1 MNTENSYNNYR
12 DINIQLQESVGA
24 VYGKI
29 SKLGSSFFKMITD
42 PTVAFNNGGDV
53 KTFDGQV
60 AGHGGILQLPNGSL
74 IKGSNEVE
82 LNFYKAVK
90 EYNLPLKKFMPE
102 CYNFD
107 PSFKEIEEQYLQ
119 NKQGCF
125 INMSNL
131 LLNYLNPNV
140 IDIKLGTRLYDD
152 DADEIKK
159 QKMIAMANNT
169 TSAATGI
176 QISALQI
183 FDKPEQRIKKIGKTY
198 GKMLT
203 VENLPHALLRF
214 FYNITE
220 PVYKNSIYSNEEELD
235 KTFLNREPS
244 NYTVGFFKAILSQI
258 YELRD
263 AVYNCH
269 ARIYGSS
276 LCIIYETIEVA
287 REVERRCS
295 NPEEYVYP
303 FSIHLIDFA
312 HSTFVDPSLGED
324 QSLMTGLNNL
334 IVIIENY
341 LKTFN
346 KI

>member
-1 MNTENSYNNYR
+1 MNTNTYNTR

-24 VYGKI
+24 VYNKI
-29 SKLGSSFFKMITD
+29 NKFGTSFFKMITD
-42 PTVAFNNGGDV
+42 PTAAINGGGDV

-74 IKGSNEVE
+74 IKGSTEVE
-82 LNFYKAVK
+82 LNFYKAAK
-90 EYNLPLKKFMPE
+90 DMNLQLRKFMPE

-107 PSFKEIEEQYLQ
+107 PEFKQIEEQFLAG
-119 NKQGCF
+119 KEGCF
-125 INMSNL
+125 INMQNL
-131 LLNYLNPNV
+131 LTNYHNPNV

-152 DADEIKK
+152 DADDMKK

-203 VENLPHALLRF
+203 VDNLPHALLRF

-220 PVYKNSIYSNEEELD
+220 PVYKNSVYSNEEELD

-244 NYTVGFFKAILSQI
+244 DYTVGFFKAILAQI

-263 AVYNCH
+263 AVYNSH
-269 ARIYGSS
+269 TRIYGSS

-287 REVERRCS
+287 REVERRCQ
-295 NPEEYVYP
+295 NPNEYVYP
-303 FSIHLIDFA
+303 FSVHLIDFA
-312 HSTFVDPSLGED
+312 HSTFVDPSMGED
-324 QSLMTGLNNL
+324 QSFMTGLNNI

>member
-1 MNTENSYNNYR
+1 MPEESTTR

-24 VYGKI
+24 IYGKV
-29 SKLGSSFFKMITD
+29 SKFGSSFFKMITD
-42 PTVAFNNGGDV
+42 PTASINGGGDV

-60 AGHGGILQLPNGSL
+60 AGHGGILQLPNGTL

-90 EYNLPLKKFMPE
+90 DLNLPLKKFMPE
-102 CYNFD
+102 CYNFS
-107 PSFKEIEEQYLQ
+107 PEFEQIKEQYLA
-119 NKQGCF
+119 NKPGYF
-125 INMSNL
+125 INMQNL
-131 LLNYLNPNV
+131 LTNYHNPNV

-152 DADEIKK
+152 AADEMKK

-176 QISALQI
+176 QISALQV

-220 PVYKNSIYSNEEELD
+220 PVYKYSIYSNEEELD
-235 KTFLNREPS
+235 KSFLNREPS
-244 NYTVGFFKAILSQI
+244 NYTVGFFKAILAQI

-263 AVYNCH
+263 AAYNSH
-269 ARIYGSS
+269 TRIYGSS

-287 REVERRCS
+287 REVERRCQ
-295 NPEEYVYP
+295 NPMEYVYP
-303 FSIHLIDFA
+303 FSVHLIDFA

-324 QSLMTGLNNL
+324 QSLMTGLNNI

>member
-1 MNTENSYNNYR
+1 MTSGYR
-12 DINIQLQESVGA
+12 DINIQLQEGVGA

-29 SKLGSSFFKMITD
+29 SQIGSSFFKMITD
-42 PTVAFNNGGDV
+42 PTASINGGGDV

-74 IKGSNEVE
+74 IKGSNDVE
-82 LNFYKAVK
+82 LAFYKVVK
-90 EYNLPLKKFMPE
+90 DYNLPLKKFMPE

-107 PSFKEIEEQYLQ
+107 PSFQKVQEQYLEG
-119 NKQGCF
+119 KQGPF
-125 INMSNL
+125 INMQNL
-131 LLNYLNPNV
+131 LLPYHNPNV

-152 DADEIKK
+152 MADEAKK
-159 QKMIAMANNT
+159 QKMIALANNT
-169 TSAATGI
+169 TSSATGI

-183 FDKPEQRIKKIGKTY
+183 FDKPEQKIKKIGKTY

-220 PVYKNSIYSNEEELD
+220 PVYKNSIYSNEDELD
-235 KTFLNREPS
+235 KSFLNREPS
-244 NYTVGFFKAILSQI
+244 NYTVGFFKSILAQI

-263 AVYNCH
+263 AAYNSH

-287 REVERRCS
+287 REVERRCQ
-295 NPEEYVYP
+295 NPEAYVYP
-303 FSIHLIDFA
+303 FSLHLIDFA
-312 HSTFVDPSLGED
+312 HSTLVDPSLGED
-324 QSLMTGLNNL
+324 QSLMTGLNNI

-341 LKTFN
+341 LRTFN

>member
-1 MNTENSYNNYR
+1 MSYENQAR
-12 DINIQLQESVGA
+12 DINIQFQESVGA
-24 VYGKI
+24 MYGKI
-29 SKLGSSFFKMITD
+29 SKIGSSFFKMITD
-42 PTVAFNNGGDV
+42 PTASLNGGGDI

-90 EYNLPLKKFMPE
+90 DYNLPLRRFMPE

-107 PSFKEIEEQYLQ
+107 PSFKQIEEQYLAG
-119 NKQGCF
+119 KQGHF
-125 INMSNL
+125 INMQNL
-131 LLNYLNPNV
+131 LLPYHNPNV

-152 DADEIKK
+152 AADEMKK

-183 FDKPEQRIKKIGKTY
+183 FDKPEQKIKKIGKTY

-203 VENLPHALLRF
+203 IENLPHALLRF

-220 PVYKNSIYSNEEELD
+220 PVYKTSIYSNEEELD
-235 KTFLNREPS
+235 KSFLNREPS
-244 NYTVGFFKAILSQI
+244 NYTVGFFKAILGQI

-263 AVYNCH
+263 AAYNSH

-287 REVERRCS
+287 REVERRCQ
-295 NPEEYVYP
+295 NPVEYVYP
-303 FSIHLIDFA
+303 FSLHLIDFA

>member
-1 MNTENSYNNYR
+1 MAPEENTR

-29 SKLGSSFFKMITD
+29 SKFGTSFFKMITD
-42 PTVAFNNGGDV
+42 PTASINGGGDV

-60 AGHGGILQLPNGSL
+60 AGHGGILQLPNGTL

-90 EYNLPLKKFMPE
+90 DLNLPLRKFMPE

-107 PSFKEIEEQYLQ
+107 PEFQQIQEQYLA
-119 NKQGCF
+119 NKPGSF
-125 INMSNL
+125 INMQNL
-131 LLNYLNPNV
+131 LTNYHNPNV

-152 DADEIKK
+152 DADDMKK

-235 KTFLNREPS
+235 KSFLNREPS
-244 NYTVGFFKAILSQI
+244 NYTVGFFKAILAQI

-263 AVYNCH
+263 AAYNSH
-269 ARIYGSS
+269 TRIYGSS

-287 REVERRCS
+287 REVERRCQ
-295 NPEEYVYP
+295 NPAEYVYP
-303 FSIHLIDFA
+303 FSVHLIDFA

-324 QSLMTGLNNL
+324 QSLMTGLNNI

>member
-1 MNTENSYNNYR
+1 MTSGYR
-12 DINIQLQESVGA
+12 DINIQLQEGVGA

-29 SKLGSSFFKMITD
+29 SQLGSNFFKMITD
-42 PTVAFNNGGDV
+42 PTASLNGNV

-74 IKGSNEVE
+74 IKGTNNVE
-82 LNFYKAVK
+82 LNFYKIVK
-90 EYNLPLKKFMPE
+90 DYNLPLKKFMPE

-107 PSFKEIEEQYLQ
+107 PSFQKIQEQYLEG
-119 NKQGCF
+119 KQGPF
-125 INMSNL
+125 INMQNL
-131 LLNYLNPNV
+131 LLPYHNPNV

-152 DADEIKK
+152 MADEAKK
-159 QKMIAMANNT
+159 QKMISLANNT

-176 QISALQI
+176 QISALQV
-183 FDKPEQRIKKIGKTY
+183 FDKPEQKIKKIGKTY

-235 KTFLNREPS
+235 KSFLNREPS
-244 NYTVGFFKAILSQI
+244 DYTVGFFKNILAQI

-263 AVYNCH
+263 AAYNSH
-269 ARIYGSS
+269 VRIYGSS

-287 REVERRCS
+287 REVERRCQ
-295 NPEEYVYP
+295 NPQAYVYP
-303 FSIHLIDFA
+303 FTLHLIDFA
-312 HSTFVDPSLGED
+312 HSSLVDPSLGED

-334 IVIIENY
+334 IVIFENY
-341 LKTFN
+341 LKTFK

>member
-1 MNTENSYNNYR
+1 MNTNSYNTR

-29 SKLGSSFFKMITD
+29 SKFGSSFFKMITD
-42 PTVAFNNGGDV
+42 PTASISGGGDV

-74 IKGSNEVE
+74 IKGSTDVE

-90 EYNLPLKKFMPE
+90 DCNLPLKKFMPD

-107 PSFKEIEEQYLQ
+107 PEFKQIEEQYLAG
-119 NKQGCF
+119 KDGCF
-125 INMSNL
+125 INMQNL
-131 LLNYLNPNV
+131 LSNYHNPNV
-140 IDIKLGTRLYDD
+140 IDIKLGTKLYDD
-152 DADEIKK
+152 NADEMKK

-203 VENLPHALLRF
+203 VDNLPHALLRF

-244 NYTVGFFKAILSQI
+244 NYTVGFFKAILAQI

-263 AVYNCH
+263 AVYNSH
-269 ARIYGSS
+269 TRIVGSS

-287 REVERRCS
+287 REVERRCQ
-295 NPEEYVYP
+295 NPNEYVYP
-303 FSIHLIDFA
+303 FSVRLIDFA

-324 QSLMTGLNNL
+324 QSFMTGLNNI

>member
-1 MNTENSYNNYR
+1 MPEETTR
-12 DINIQLQESVGA
+12 DINIQFQESVGA
-24 VYGKI
+24 IYGKM
-29 SKLGSSFFKMITD
+29 SKFGSSFFKMITD
-42 PTVAFNNGGDV
+42 PTASINGGGDV

-60 AGHGGILQLPNGSL
+60 AGHGGILQLPNGTL

-82 LNFYKAVK
+82 LNFYKAVQDL
-90 EYNLPLKKFMPE
+90 NLPLRKFMPE
-102 CYNFD
+102 CYNFT
-107 PSFKEIEEQYLQ
+107 PEFQQIKEQYLA
-119 NKQGCF
+119 NKPGCF
-125 INMSNL
+125 INMQNL
-131 LLNYLNPNV
+131 LTNYHNPNV

-152 DADEIKK
+152 AADEMKK

-176 QISALQI
+176 QISALQV

-220 PVYKNSIYSNEEELD
+220 PVYKNSVYSNEDELD
-235 KTFLNREPS
+235 KSFLNREPS
-244 NYTVGFFKAILSQI
+244 NYTVGFFKAILAQI

-263 AVYNCH
+263 AAYNSH
-269 ARIYGSS
+269 TRIYGSS

-287 REVERRCS
+287 REVERRCQ
-295 NPEEYVYP
+295 NPMEYVYP
-303 FSIHLIDFA
+303 FSVHLIDFA
-312 HSTFVDPSLGED
+312 HSTFVDPNLGED
-324 QSLMTGLNNL
+324 QSLMTGLNNI